1 MDAVAPLPG
10 SVGTRTTKP
19 FRFATQAFSA
29 GSGGEWR
36 EMARKAEAL
45 GFTTFHVADHYFG
58 PGPIQAETGHPVQ
71 ELAAVVALSIA
82 AAATERI
89 RVGTRMLCVD
99 YHLAA
104 TLAKEMATLDL
115 LSDGRLELGLGA
127 GWVQAEYRAMGIR
140 FDPLDVRLERL
151 GETVQL
157 MKDHFSGDQINLDGK
172 HVRVSGYVGAPRP
185 VQRPRPK
192 IMIGGG
198 GRKVLMLAG
207 READIVSVNW
217 DNRSGRVDTS
227 SLQTSAQSHMTQKI
241 GWIRE
246 GAGDHWD
253 EIELEIG
260 AYLTFITDHGHR
272 VAERLAPRLGLDP
285 ADVPDYPHTLIG
297 SVDTIC
303 ERLLERRERYGFNY
317 ITIPM
322 RTQLVADESSFDD
335 FAEVIER
342 LHGK

>member
-1 MDAVAPLPG
+1 MDVVAPSL
-10 SVGTRTTKP
+10 GTRTVKP
-19 FRFATQAFSA
+19 FRFGAQAFSA
-29 GSGGEWR
+29 GSGTEWR

-58 PGPIQAETGHPVQ
+58 PGPIQVETGHPVQ
-71 ELAAVVALSIA
+71 ELAAVVALSVA

-99 YHLAA
+99 YHLPA

-127 GWVQAEYRAMGIR
+127 GWVEGEYRAMGIR

-151 GETVQL
+151 AETVQL
-157 MKDHFSGDQINLDGK
+157 MKDHFGGEQIELDGK
-172 HVRVSGYVGAPRP
+172 HVRVSGYAGAPRP

-198 GRKVLMLAG
+198 GRKVLTLAG

-217 DNRSGRVDTS
+217 NMRSGRLDS
-227 SLQTSAQSHMTQKI
+227 ASLQTSAQSLTARKI
-241 GWIRE
+241 DWVRA
-246 GAGDHWD
+246 GAGNRWD
-253 EIELEIG
+253 DIELEIG
-260 AYLTFITDHGHR
+260 AYLTFITDRGRR
-272 VAERLAPRLGLDP
+272 VAERLSPRLGLDP
-285 ADVPDYPHTLIG
+285 SDVPDYPHALIG
-297 SVDTIC
+297 SVDTVC
-303 ERLLERRERYGFNY
+303 ERLLERREQYGFNY
-317 ITIPM
+317 ITVPM
-322 RTQLVADESSFDD
+322 RTHLVQDESSFDD

-342 LHGK
+342 LHGR